1 MGSSTGQ
8 RGGRGRLAVGLTAAG
23 VLVSMVGV
31 GCGTVASESAR
42 TPAARAS
49 GSPAAAGAQ
58 LWARTYYPA
67 GFTDAVAASPDG
79 SAVFVTGA
87 IRKNGVAYYATIGY
101 HAGTGRQVWL
111 SRFNIGGP
119 YGAPDAIAVS
129 PDGGTVFVVGQG
141 SGSGAGY
148 ATIAYNASTG
158 RQLWVSRYKWVA
170 RALVMSPDGRTVY
183 VTGYA
188 FSSNL
193 GYVTI
198 AYNAATGARR
208 WLARYNGPANG
219 NDQARSV
226 AISPNGK
233 SVYVTGRSYGG
244 TSRYDY
250 ATVAYNALT
259 GAQRWAS
266 RYDGRANGNDFS
278 SGVVV
283 APGGESVY
291 VTGGSQNS
299 TTRTANPSAHNDFA
313 TVAYNAA
320 TGAQRWVA
328 RYNDK
333 YNGAD
338 EGGSVA
344 ITPDGRTVVVAG
356 PSFGNRTGYA
366 AVAYNA
372 ATGAALWTR
381 RVLGFPV
388 AVPLGTQTLAVSPD
402 SRTVYVAGPSPCGFC
417 DYHYRTVAFAV
428 ATGTQEWMST
438 YNGPG
443 KGDDNPIAVALSPDG
458 RTLYVTGSTT
468 GAATWGFTTIA
479 YRT

>member
-1 MGSSTGQ
+1 MSSSRDQ
-8 RGGRGRLAVGLTAAG
+8 RGRGKLAAGMTAAG

-31 GCGTVASESAR
+31 SCTTVAPVSERSPVAD
-42 TPAARAS
+42 AS
-49 GSPAAAGAQ
+49 GSPAAPGAQ

-67 GFTDAVAASPDG
+67 GDIDAVAASPDG

-101 HAGTGRQVWL
+101 DAGTGAVLWV
-111 SRFNIGGP
+111 SRFNIGGT
-119 YGAPDAIAVS
+119 YGAPGAIAVS
-129 PDGGTVFVVGQG
+129 PDSGTVFVVGQ
-141 SGSGAGY
+141 SSSSGAAY

-158 RQLWVSRYKWVA
+158 RQLWVSRYNWVA
-170 RALVMSPDGRTVY
+170 RALVMSPDGKTVY

-188 FSSNL
+188 FAGNL
-193 GYVTI
+193 DYVMI

-208 WLARYNGPANG
+208 WLARYNGRANG
-219 NDQARSV
+219 NDQARSI
-226 AISPNGK
+226 AISPDGK
-233 SVYVTGRSYGG
+233 TLYVTGRSYGT

-250 ATVAYNALT
+250 ATVAYSAAT

-266 RYDGRANGNDFS
+266 RYNGRANGNDFA

-283 APGGESVY
+283 APGGKSVY
-291 VTGGSQNS
+291 VTGGSPNS
-299 TTRTANPSAHNDFA
+299 TTRTANPFAHDDFA

-328 RYNDK
+328 RYNDTS
-333 YNGAD
+333 NGGD

-366 AVAYNA
+366 TVAYNA

-381 RVLGFPV
+381 RVLGYPV
-388 AVPLGTQTLAVSPD
+388 GVLLSTQTLAVSPD
-402 SRTVYVAGPSPCGFC
+402 SSTVYVIGPSPCGFC

-428 ATGTQEWMST
+428 ATGTQQWMST

-443 KGDDNPIAVALSPDG
+443 KGDDNPLAVVLSPDG
-458 RTLYVTGSTT
+458 RTLYVTGSST

-479 YRT
+479 CRT